1 MAGSLDLNLSDNRL
15 RLAADLAAPN
25 FSLQPLTLPALE
37 TLSRIE
43 DLGPLKL
50 AFKLAGTGKNL
61 AVDNLNFNLGRD
73 DLIQVLLKGSID
85 DLSTVRGMKL
95 EFIAKGKD
103 MSNIKKLGGPEIP
116 FQGAFAVSGEVTDPA
131 PKIYKIPSFNAAVE
145 DSNQSG
151 WLELDLTAQKPRLT
165 GELSSDK
172 LDLRPLF
179 AADEK
184 ERNGQAKSVRS
195 AVPKNKNSKSKI
207 KTANTGAQ
215 DAKVFPAEP
224 LPLETLSR
232 MDVDLKIRDKQ
243 VLLRAM
249 AFNDVIADVLLKNGN
264 LEIKPFT
271 FTIGGGKADVR
282 FALQSQKT
290 PPELDVTLDINQL
303 GIGPMLDQLGYQRSM
318 EGSLDADFNLAGAG
332 NSIAALMAGLNGNI
346 RTTMSNGQ
354 VSSEYLD
361 LLEKYL
367 GGGIL
372 RIINP
377 FEDKRES
384 APVNCFVNNI
394 EIKDGLADVKL
405 LLDTD
410 RTSIFVAG
418 NIDLKTE
425 KLDLGIKPAPKKGAM
440 PADISFN
447 LRDFSQPFEIGGTL
461 AKPSLALD
469 PGRTAFVIAKMA
481 GALALGPIGWAAFF
495 VDVSLGKKDPCAV
508 AMESARQKD
517 QLPDA
522 NKAEDSSKETAA
534 GNEKKKEKKSG
545 GFFKRLFGK

>member
-1 MAGSLDLNLSDNRL
+1 MAL
-15 RLAADLAAPN
+15 
-25 FSLQPLTLPALE
+25 
-37 TLSRIE
+37 
-43 DLGPLKL
+43 
-50 AFKLAGTGKNL
+50 
-61 AVDNLNFNLGRD
+61 
-73 DLIQVLLKGSID
+73 
-85 DLSTVRGMKL
+85 
-95 EFIAKGKD
+95 
-103 MSNIKKLGGPEIP
+103 
-116 FQGAFAVSGEVTDPA
+116 
-131 PKIYKIPSFNAAVE
+131 
-145 DSNQSG
+145 
-151 WLELDLTAQKPRLT
+151 
-165 GELSSDK
+165 
-172 LDLRPLF
+172 
-179 AADEK
+179 
-184 ERNGQAKSVRS
+184 
-195 AVPKNKNSKSKI
+195 
-207 KTANTGAQ
+207 
-215 DAKVFPAEP
+215 
-224 LPLETLSR
+224 
-232 MDVDLKIRDKQ
+232 
-243 VLLRAM
+243 
-249 AFNDVIADVLLKNGN
+249 NDVIANVLLKNGN

-271 FTIGGGKADVR
+271 FTMGGGKADVR
-282 FALQSQKT
+282 FALRSQNT
-290 PPELDVTLDINQL
+290 PATLDATLDIDRL
-303 GIGPMLDQLGYQRSM
+303 EIGPMLDQLGYQRSM
-318 EGSLDADFNLAGAG
+318 EGNLDANFNLAGAG

-346 RTTMSNGQ
+346 RTTMGNGRA
-354 VSSEYLD
+354 SSEYLD

-418 NIDLKTE
+418 DIDLKTE

-447 LRDFSQPFEIGGTL
+447 LRDFSQPFVIGGTL

-469 PGRTAFVIAKMA
+469 PGRTAFVIGKMA

-508 AMESARQKD
+508 AMESATQKD
-517 QLPDA
+517 QPPDT
-522 NKAEDSSKETAA
+522 KTAEDSSKETAA